1 MASIYH
7 ILHKVPAIFPE
18 DMEPE
23 YELLA
28 QQLIK
33 SGKLRIDTDHHCN
46 FARFADPVSA
56 ISIMVSIEELSDD
69 ALLAEKKQFL
79 RSLFKQRS
87 HNITNEKVEFI
98 FNHLKQQITRLQ
110 PVSLE
115 VKTKLARIFVQS
127 AHPIVIKWL
136 LHDKVE
142 VFITYSH
149 NIGDMMDINSWK
161 TSGSNSGMQS
171 TDGRNAA
178 IFVSCGGDP
187 FGEVGEF
194 AKIYGNGIPA
204 IARLQIIAAQ
214 ELGHFADI
222 KRNEQGLQISRHSAN
237 FSCTKAN
244 EKVRNARQNDIA
256 NCNKIL
262 SELLSAGMDKVI
274 FYDETIKFYNDNK
287 ITGIKIY
294 WYQFIRKI
302 YKYRLLKFATMTKLL
317 FVRNFVSDQ
326 YMGLM
331 IKAMIEDMKF
341 NLDPVADVYKHEN
354 KEIEEAIK
362 CVEALARV
370 PQQVMKWGYITTMA
384 TMQGLYNIYY
394 NEVIQSLINNY
405 NLMTGENYQRD
416 TRLNRKYFRYFI
428 SKLNPFKK
436 SKQKLQLI
444 RDLN

>member
-7 ILHKVPAIFPE
+7 ILHKIPAISCE
-18 DMEPE
+18 EMELE
-23 YELLA
+23 YELLT

-33 SGKLRIDTDHHCN
+33 SGKLRIDTDYHCN
-46 FARFADPVSA
+46 FARFADPVSG
-56 ISIMVSIEELSDD
+56 ISIMVSKEELSDKF
-69 ALLAEKKQFL
+69 LLDEKKQFL
-79 RSLFKQRS
+79 QSLFKQRS
-87 HNITNEKVEFI
+87 QNITNEKIEFI
-98 FNHLKQQITRLQ
+98 FNNLKQQITKLQ

-115 VKTKLARIFVQS
+115 VIEKLARIFVQS

-161 TSGSNSGMQS
+161 SSGTNSGMQS
-171 TDGRNAA
+171 TDGRNVA

-187 FGEVGEF
+187 FGEVDGSV
-194 AKIYGNGIPA
+194 KIYGNGMA
-204 IARLQIIAAQ
+204 AMARLQIIAAQ

-222 KRNEQGLQISRHSAN
+222 KRNEQGMQISRHSAN

-244 EKVRNARQNDIA
+244 EKVKNARKNDIA
-256 NCNKIL
+256 NCNKML
-262 SELLSAGMDKVI
+262 GELISAGMDKVI
-274 FYDETIKFYNDNK
+274 FYDETIKFYKDNK

-294 WYQFIRKI
+294 WYIFIRKI
-302 YKYRLLKFATMTKLL
+302 YKYKLLRFATKKKLF
-317 FVRNFVSDQ
+317 FVRNFALDQ
-326 YMGLM
+326 YMALM

-341 NLDPVADVYKHEN
+341 NLEPVADVYKHEN

-370 PQQVMKWGYITTMA
+370 PQQVMKWGYITTMT

-394 NEVIQSLINNY
+394 NEVIQSLIHNY

-416 TRLNRKYFRYFI
+416 HALMPKSFQYFI
-428 SKLNPFKK
+428 SKLNPFRKN
-436 SKQKLQLI
+436 KQKLQLI
-444 RDLN
+444 RELS